1 MTWNPAGHS
10 PRRRGANL
18 LTIAPL
24 GKWVGG
30 MSPRYSSAA
39 LAAFGLLM
47 ALAGCGKV
55 EKTATVKDESN
66 VVLNA
71 DSGLS
76 EAEVARKTPEMRK
89 SGEVRVALRGEI
101 LQADAER
108 QVLIVT
114 HDEIK
119 GYMPAMTMEFK
130 VTKADVAN
138 AKPGQRIRAELVE
151 RGEDYFLEKI
161 WPDDSVTV
169 STLDAAA
176 KAIAQ
181 DTTIRGKD
189 AYREI
194 GENLPTFTLLDQE
207 GRTVPANR
215 FRGKRVVLNFI
226 FTRCPIATMCPAA
239 TLKMAQLQKSAREA
253 GAKDF
258 ELVSISLD
266 PEFDTPGVLRDYAEV
281 RGLDLANWSFLT
293 GPDAAV
299 RHLLAQLGVIREFEG
314 ATIKHTL
321 ATVLIDEQGRIIYR
335 ADGSSWQIDDF
346 VKRLRKS

>member
-1 MTWNPAGHS
+1 MAWNPAGHS
-10 PRRRGANL
+10 PGREGANL
-18 LTIAPL
+18 LTIPRL

-30 MSPRYSSAA
+30 MSTRYSPAA
-39 LAAFGLLM
+39 ITAVCLLM
-47 ALAGCGKV
+47 ATAGC
-55 EKTATVKDESN
+55 VKREDAPAASSSS
-66 VVLNA
+66 A
-71 DSGLS
+71 P
-76 EAEVARKTPEMRK
+76 APVAVP
-89 SGEVRVALRGEI
+89 GEVRHPLKGEI

-108 QVLIVT
+108 MVLIVT

-151 RGEDYFLEKI
+151 RGEDYYLEKI
-161 WPDDSVTV
+161 WPDDTVTV
-169 STLDAAA
+169 STLDAAT
-176 KAIAQ
+176 KALAQ
-181 DTTIRGKD
+181 DTAIRGKE

-194 GENLPTFTLLDQE
+194 GETLPTFTLLDQE
-207 GRTVPANR
+207 GRTVSANR

-239 TLKMAQLQKSAREA
+239 TLKMSQLQKAAREA

-266 PEFDTPGVLRDYAEV
+266 PEFDTPGVLRDYAEA
-281 RGLDLANWSFLT
+281 RALDTSNWSFLT

-321 ATVLIDEQGRIIYR
+321 ATVLIDKSGRIIYR
-335 ADGSSWQIDDF
+335 ADGSVWQIDDF
-346 VKRLRKS
+346 VKRLKKG